1 VLASINKRSCKP
13 DHHQNQQS
21 DGLSYLEKKMYVS
34 LHQQKKLQVKY
45 VKRFR
50 KSPHPAPKT
59 ATHKTNLNIHK
70 DGILITKEDQ
80 TVKYE

>member
-1 VLASINKRSCKP
+1 
-13 DHHQNQQS
+13 
-21 DGLSYLEKKMYVS
+21 MYVS